1 MPLLRKAVGL
11 AVGMASVLC
20 LPAAANAG
28 DDAQISRLRGS
39 ALVAYPPSAAD
50 EVRFTVDAYAR
61 HDRPCPF
68 PTASWGT
75 AHLRHYFAAQNQVV
89 WYSIKVD
96 CLMASGG
103 QATVTGEIVAASE
116 NGQEL
121 IHTRMGFSV
130 ADLGRRDLVGF
141 TGGKS
146 PYPDDSPELRMCTA
160 PPPFFSVRDGGYSI
174 SSAMHW

>member
-1 MPLLRKAVGL
+1 MSLSRKTVSL
-11 AVGMASVLC
+11 AAGMVVVLC

-28 DDAQISRLRGS
+28 PDEQISRLRGT

-61 HDRPCPF
+61 HDEPGPF

-75 AHLRHYFAAQNQVV
+75 AQLRHHFVAQNEVV

-103 QATVTGEIVAASE
+103 QATVTGEVVDASE
-116 NGQEL
+116 NAQGL
-121 IHTRMGFSV
+121 MHTRIGFSV

-141 TGGKS
+141 TGGNS
-146 PYPDDSPELRMCTA
+146 PYLDDSPELRMCTA
-160 PPPFFSVRDGGYSI
+160 PAPFFSVREGGYSV
-174 SSAMHW
+174 SGAMHW